1 LHACASFAC
10 NGGAAHFAKEALKN
24 QATFVGWDFET
35 VWQMGANGP
44 ELRK

>member
-1 LHACASFAC
+1 VQIITQD
-10 NGGAAHFAKEALKN
+10 ALKN